1 MSFVQK
7 VVFFLW
13 SNVFIQVLLNS
24 FEFLDIDCIQIFPIY
39 CSFCVSDITTRY
51 KVHKSVECSMFWYM
65 NWWIVVGK
73 VAKVWTLHIFAAS
86 VWTSRKV
93 FIGNSIRILFHS
105 ALRFSEFIRKP
116 WHGDDLSPQDSPRTL
131 ILDSRTTPSKL
142 FTQKE
147 CLSSFSLNGLKSEV
161 RWLSGSQ
168 DMDEKVK
175 IACGDE
181 AVKEQV
187 YSGETLIC
195 SCSTEQGKTFEPSS
209 CSLWESYVE
218 NDIGVDVETVAKSSN
233 LNSGVSYR
241 GFQSSWRQ
249 VCSYE

>member
-1 MSFVQK
+1 M
-7 VVFFLW
+7 
-13 SNVFIQVLLNS
+13 
-24 FEFLDIDCIQIFPIY
+24 EM
-39 CSFCVSDITTRY
+39 T
-51 KVHKSVECSMFWYM
+51 
-65 NWWIVVGK
+65 
-73 VAKVWTLHIFAAS
+73 
-86 VWTSRKV
+86 
-93 FIGNSIRILFHS
+93 
-105 ALRFSEFIRKP
+105 
-116 WHGDDLSPQDSPRTL
+116 SPQDSPRTL
-131 ILDSRTTPSKL
+131 ILDSRTTRSKL

-209 CSLWESYVE
+209 CSL
-218 NDIGVDVETVAKSSN
+218 
-233 LNSGVSYR
+233 
-241 GFQSSWRQ
+241 
-249 VCSYE
+249 